1 MEVGAQATDD
11 SLDMGL
17 AAAAE
22 TGPAAAPELDNW
34 LIARRGMFLLALHN
48 SGRNTPAIF
57 GFFN

>member
-22 TGPAAAPELDNW
+22 TGPAASPEIGPAAAPELDN
-34 LIARRGMFLLALHN
+34 
-48 SGRNTPAIF
+48 
-57 GFFN
+57 